1 MKTVLITGGARRLGR
16 ALVEH
21 FAASGWRVLFTAQ
34 NSFQQGAQ
42 LAQDLGPNVY
52 LLRAEVSSQRNAAA
66 VAQWVA
72 KHTNSLDLLVCS
84 ASTFKRATLSET
96 TPSMFDDLLRSNL
109 LGPYFLAQQCQALLA
124 AGGGGCIV
132 NIADAQADS
141 GMPNFSAYGAAKAA
155 LVSVTKSLAV
165 ELAPAIRVNAVLPG
179 SLQWPE
185 SEEEYPLAVRD
196 KIVGQ
201 IPLGRVGEWSD
212 VVRAVEFLEGGSF
225 LTGACFPVDGGR
237 AAVF

>member
-21 FAASGWRVLFTAQ
+21 FAARGWRVLFTAQ
-34 NSFQQGAQ
+34 KSFEAGAQ
-42 LAQDLGPNVY
+42 LAEDLGPNVG
-52 LLRAEVSSQRNAAA
+52 LLRAEVSTQRNAAA

-72 KHTNSLDLLVCS
+72 KHTDSLDLLICS
-84 ASTFKRATLSET
+84 ASTFKRASLADT
-96 TPSMFDDLLRSNL
+96 TPAMFENLLQSNL
-109 LGPYFLAQQCQALLA
+109 LGPYFLAQQCQGLLA
-124 AGGGGCIV
+124 AAGGCIV
-132 NIADAQADS
+132 NIADAQADR
-141 GMPNFSAYGAAKAA
+141 GMPHFSAYGAAKAA
-155 LVSVTKSLAV
+155 LVSITKSLAV
-165 ELAPAIRVNAVLPG
+165 ELAPAVRVNAVLPG

-185 SEEEYPLAVRD
+185 GEEEYPLDVRE

-201 IPLGRVGEWSD
+201 IPLGRVGEWAD
-212 VVRAVEFLEGGSF
+212 VVRAVEFLQEGSF